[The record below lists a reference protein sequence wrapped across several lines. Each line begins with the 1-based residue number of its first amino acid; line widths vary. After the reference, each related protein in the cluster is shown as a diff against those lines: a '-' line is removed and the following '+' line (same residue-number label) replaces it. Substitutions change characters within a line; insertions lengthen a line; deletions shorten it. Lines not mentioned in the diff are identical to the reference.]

1 MGPGAEA
8 EVGLRVP
15 VDQVVA
21 ALAAG
26 LRPVRDLVLLVAG
39 AREAGAR
46 PFVLVG
52 GDVRVGLEDNFYLPS
67 DEMAHSNGALCEAA
81 ADLARRAGRSLATV
95 DEVRALLWPAGQ
107 AGASAPA

>member
-1 MGPGAEA
+1 MSPGTEA
-8 EVGLRVP
+8 EVRLRVP

-26 LRPVRDLVLLVAG
+26 LRPVANLVLLVPG

-52 GDVRVGLEDNFYLPS
+52 GDVRVGLLI
-67 DEMAHSNGALCEAA
+67 
-81 ADLARRAGRSLATV
+81 
-95 DEVRALLWPAGQ
+95 WPFDTW
-107 AGASAPA
+107 